1 MPVMNLRRIRAVAL
15 KEWKETTRDRP
26 FLLLAFLLPSLWLVA
41 FGYGLV
47 LDVEQIPFAVLDRD
61 HSALSRDYLYRF
73 MQSRYFSFRGYADH
87 ERALDRLLT
96 ETKIRAAI
104 IVPERFQE
112 RLAAGE
118 PAAVQTLLDGT
129 FPLHTDIAK
138 GYVIA
143 INQAFTEERVIDH
156 LRRSRGFTQEQ
167 ARRLVRPLTVEVRY
181 LYNEEV
187 RSTWSMVPAL
197 VMFTLMLATPL
208 LTALGVVRE
217 KETGSIYN
225 IYSSTLSRAEF
236 LTGKLLPYVA
246 ISLVNVWVLWLMAVT
261 LFQVPF
267 KGSLLFFFS
276 GSVLFVLC
284 GTGVGLLI
292 SLLVNTQMAALI
304 ITMVVAM
311 VPTILF
317 SGLLVPVSSLS
328 RGAQVQAHL
337 FPAMYYTDI
346 VRGSFLKGVGLDV
359 IWIDLLALASFA
371 TVTSGITYRLFT
383 KRPKA

>member
-1 MPVMNLRRIRAVAL
+1 MAF
-15 KEWKETTRDRP
+15 KEWKETTRDRL
-26 FLLLAFLLPSLWLVA
+26 FLSLAFLLPALWLVV
-41 FGYGLV
+41 FGYGLN
-47 LDVEQIPFAVLDRD
+47 LDVEDIPFGVVDRD
-61 HSALSRDYLYRF
+61 HSELSREYLQRF
-73 MQSRYFSFRGYADH
+73 IQSRYFSFRGYADE
-87 ERALDRLLT
+87 ERTLDRLLA

-112 RLAAGE
+112 QLAAGE
-118 PAAVQTLLDGT
+118 PVAVQTLLDGT

-143 INQAFTEERVIDH
+143 INQAFTEERLIDF
-156 LRRSRGFTQEQ
+156 LRRSRGLTQEQ
-167 ARRLVRPLTVEVRY
+167 AGVLVHPLSVEVRY

-197 VMFTLMLATPL
+197 VMFTLMLASPL

-225 IYSSTLSRAEF
+225 IYSSTVTRAEF
-236 LTGKLLPYVA
+236 LTGKLLPYIV
-246 ISLVNVWVLWLMAVT
+246 ISLVNVCVLWLMAVG

-267 KGSLLFFFS
+267 KGNFLLFFS
-276 GSVLFVLC
+276 ASVLFVFC
-284 GTGVGLLI
+284 TTGIGLLI
-292 SLLVNTQMAALI
+292 SLLVQTQMAALI

-311 VPTILF
+311 IPTILF
-317 SGLLVPVSSLS
+317 SGLLVPVASLT
-328 RGAQVQAHL
+328 RGAKVQAHL

-346 VRGSFLKGVGLDV
+346 VRGSFLKGVGAEVL
-359 IWIDLLALASFA
+359 WIDLLALAMFA
-371 TVTSGITYRLFT
+371 AGMGGLTYQLFT

>member
-1 MPVMNLRRIRAVAL
+1 MAF
-15 KEWKETTRDRP
+15 KEWRETTRDRL
-26 FLLLAFLLPSLWLVA
+26 FLSLAFLLPALWLVV
-41 FGYGLV
+41 FGYGLN
-47 LDVEQIPFAVLDRD
+47 LDVEDIPFAVVDRD
-61 HSALSRDYLYRF
+61 HSELSREYLQRF
-73 MQSRYFSFRGYADH
+73 IQSRYFSFRGYAD
-87 ERALDRLLT
+87 EEPTLDRLLA

-112 RLAAGE
+112 QLAAGE
-118 PAAVQTLLDGT
+118 PVAVQTLLDGT

-143 INQAFTEERVIDH
+143 INQAFTEERLIDF
-156 LRRSRGFTQEQ
+156 LRRSRGLTQEQ
-167 ARRLVRPLTVEVRY
+167 AGVLVHPLSVEVRY

-197 VMFTLMLATPL
+197 VMFTLMLASPL

-225 IYSSTLSRAEF
+225 IYSSTVTRAEF
-236 LTGKLLPYVA
+236 LTGKLLPYIV
-246 ISLVNVWVLWLMAVT
+246 ISLVNVCVLWLMAVG

-267 KGSLLFFFS
+267 KGNFLLFFS
-276 GSVLFVLC
+276 ASVLFVFC
-284 GTGVGLLI
+284 TTGIGLLI
-292 SLLVNTQMAALI
+292 SLLVQTQMAALI

-311 VPTILF
+311 IPTILF
-317 SGLLVPVSSLS
+317 SGLLVPVASLT
-328 RGAQVQAHL
+328 RGAKVQAHL

-346 VRGSFLKGVGLDV
+346 VRGSFLKGVGVEVL
-359 IWIDLLALASFA
+359 WIDLLALAMFA
-371 TVTSGITYRLFT
+371 AGMGGLTYQLFT

>member
-1 MPVMNLRRIRAVAL
+1 MMNLRLIGAVAL
-15 KEWKETTRDRP
+15 KEWKETTRDRL
-26 FLLLAFLLPSLWLVA
+26 FLLLAFLLPALWLVV
-41 FGYGLV
+41 FGYGLN
-47 LDVEQIPFAVLDRD
+47 LDVENIPLAALDRD

-73 MQSRYFSFRGYADH
+73 IQSRYFSFHGYADD
-87 ERALDRLLT
+87 ERALGRLLT

-104 IVPERFQE
+104 VVPERFQE
-112 RLAAGE
+112 QLAAGE
-118 PAAVQTLLDGT
+118 PVTVQTLLDGT

>member
-1 MPVMNLRRIRAVAL
+1 MAF
-15 KEWKETTRDRP
+15 KEWKETTRDRL
-26 FLLLAFLLPSLWLVA
+26 FLSLAFLLPALWLVV
-41 FGYGLV
+41 FGYGLN
-47 LDVEQIPFAVLDRD
+47 LDVEDIPFAVVDRD
-61 HSALSRDYLYRF
+61 HSELSREYLQRF
-73 MQSRYFSFRGYADH
+73 IQSRYFSFRGYADE
-87 ERALDRLLT
+87 ERTLDRLLA

-112 RLAAGE
+112 QLAAGE
-118 PAAVQTLLDGT
+118 PVAVQTLLDGT

-143 INQAFTEERVIDH
+143 INQAFTEERLIDF
-156 LRRSRGFTQEQ
+156 LRRSRGLTQEQ
-167 ARRLVRPLTVEVRY
+167 AGVLVHPLSVEVRY

-197 VMFTLMLATPL
+197 VMFTLMLASPL

-225 IYSSTLSRAEF
+225 IYCSTVTRAEF
-236 LTGKLLPYVA
+236 LTGKLLPYIV
-246 ISLVNVWVLWLMAVT
+246 ISLVNVCVLWLMAVG

-267 KGSLLFFFS
+267 KGNFLLFFS
-276 GSVLFVLC
+276 ASVLFVFC
-284 GTGVGLLI
+284 TTGIGLLI
-292 SLLVNTQMAALI
+292 SLLVQTQMAALI

-311 VPTILF
+311 IPTILF
-317 SGLLVPVSSLS
+317 SGLLVPVASLT
-328 RGAQVQAHL
+328 RGAKVQAHL

-346 VRGSFLKGVGLDV
+346 VRGSFLKGVGAEVL
-359 IWIDLLALASFA
+359 WIDLLALAMFA
-371 TVTSGITYRLFT
+371 AGMGGLTYQLFT

>member
-1 MPVMNLRRIRAVAL
+1 MNLRRISAVAL
-15 KEWKETTRDRP
+15 KEWKETTRDRL
-26 FLLLAFLLPSLWLVA
+26 FLLLAFLLPALWMVV

-47 LDVEQIPFAVLDRD
+47 MDVEHIPFAVLDRD
-61 HSALSRDYLYRF
+61 HSSFSREYIYRF
-73 MQSRYFSFRGYADH
+73 IQSRYFSYRGQVDDP
-87 ERALDRLLT
+87 RALDRMLT
-96 ETKIRAAI
+96 EASIRAAL
-104 IVPERFQE
+104 IVPERFEEQ
-112 RLAAGE
+112 LAAGE
-118 PAAVQTLLDGT
+118 PVTVQTLLDGT
-129 FPLHTDIAK
+129 FPLHADIGK

-143 INQAFTEERVIDH
+143 INQAFSEELLVEYV
-156 LRRSRGFTQEQ
+156 SRTRGLAREQ
-167 ARRLVRPLTVEVRY
+167 ARRFVHPVTMEVRY

-197 VMFTLMLATPL
+197 IMFTLMLASPL

-236 LTGKLLPYVA
+236 LAGKLLPYIA
-246 ISLVNVWVLWLMAVT
+246 ISLVNVCVLWLMAVG
-261 LFQVPF
+261 LFHVPF
-267 KGSLLFFFS
+267 KGSLLLFLV

-311 VPTILF
+311 LPTILF

-328 RGAQVQAHL
+328 RGAQFQAHL
-337 FPAMYYTDI
+337 FPAMYYTNV
-346 VRGSFLKGVGLDV
+346 VRGSFLKGVDARVL
-359 IWIDLLALASFA
+359 WPDLAALAMFA
-371 TVTSGITYRLFT
+371 VVMGLIAYRLFT